1 MMTAAVRPRGGPTL
15 FLRIFL
21 LLLLSVLAA
30 LALNLVFI
38 LISPPPAL
46 PIHHLNEIR
55 AALASG
61 RDPSGQLIVAIG
73 EPPAEAVEEPWVDAQ
88 RRRLATALGDSP
100 DQVRLTLVHQGPLR
114 RGLVPRPLLAFRH
127 HRRPLPGDPRADLVI
142 GRFAAAVHLPDG
154 HWRIVTSADRSF
166 VIWLQQMGLTLLAIA
181 IAVTPAAW
189 LLAHRLTAPVR
200 IFAAAAERL
209 GRDPRAPPLAVQG
222 PPEVIAATEALND
235 MQRRLHD
242 YVDDRTTMIAAIAH
256 DLRTPLMRLAFHL
269 EALPAEMRAPLE
281 PDIAEMRAMISSALA
296 YARETSAN
304 GERQRL
310 DLRSL
315 IETLADGMTDQ
326 GRDIVVLP
334 GADPVVDG
342 DTLALRA
349 LFANLLE
356 NAVRYGTRARVALST
371 EDSSTRVTIDD
382 DGPGLDE
389 DELERVFHPFY
400 RAEPSRSRDTGGTGL
415 GLAIVR
421 AIAKGHSGDAF
432 VANRPEGGLRATVC
446 LPLSA

>member
-1 MMTAAVRPRGGPTL
+1 MAATVRPRGGPTL

-30 LALNLVFI
+30 LALNLVF
-38 LISPPPAL
+38 LLLSPPPSL

-73 EPPAEAVEEPWVDAQ
+73 EPPAQAVEGPWVESQ
-88 RRRLATALGDSP
+88 RRRLAAALGAPP
-100 DQVRLTLVHQGPLR
+100 DQVRLTLVRQGPLR
-114 RGLVPRPLLAFRH
+114 RGLVPRPFLSFRR
-127 HRRPLPGDPRADLVI
+127 HRRLLPGDPRADLVI
-142 GRFAAAVHLPDG
+142 GRFAAAVRLPDG
-154 HWRIVTSADRSF
+154 QWRIVTSADRGF

-209 GRDPRAPPLAVQG
+209 GRDPRAPPLAAQG
-222 PPEVIAATEALND
+222 PPEVAAATEALND

-269 EALPAEMRAPLE
+269 EALPAELRAPLE

-315 IETLADGMTDQ
+315 IESLADGMTDQ
-326 GRDIVVLP
+326 GRDVAMLL

-349 LFANLLE
+349 LFADLLE
-356 NAVRYGTRARVALST
+356 NAATAVTARGHA
-371 EDSSTRVTIDD
+371 
-382 DGPGLDE
+382 
-389 DELERVFHPFY
+389 
-400 RAEPSRSRDTGGTGL
+400 SRCRRKTARRG
-415 GLAIVR
+415 
-421 AIAKGHSGDAF
+421 
-432 VANRPEGGLRATVC
+432 
-446 LPLSA
+446 